1 MALSLMQLFCG
12 HSGKALCP
20 VSAIHPGAGHSSTSK
35 ILPQQSTKILMHG
48 RTPLSFQN
56 KPTRKIGCRFNG
68 RSIPYQTGRVNPFFA
83 GFTKYCGFPLAKC
96 TSGAAQKA
104 APRRRERRAGCCC
117 YSLKRSLGVMP
128 SSSGRSGW
136 SAGRSLSGAS
146 WSAGSFSAASASSGP
161 RWKAY

>member
-20 VSAIHPGAGHSSTSK
+20 VSAIRPGAGHSSTSK

-48 RTPLSFQN
+48 RTPLSFRTNQQ
-56 KPTRKIGCRFNG
+56 G
-68 RSIPYQTGRVNPFFA
+68 RLVVDSMAAVYHTQTDVSTPFFA
-83 GFTKYCGFPLAKC
+83 GFTKSRGFPLARC

-117 YSLKRSLGVMP
+117 YSSKRALAVMP
-128 SSSGRSGW
+128 SSSVHSGW
-136 SAGRSLSGAS
+136 SAGRSLFGVS
-146 WSAGSFSAASASSGP
+146 WSAGSFSAASASFGL
-161 RWKAY
+161 R